1 MCFEHFAVG
10 RLKALVGRY
19 DQSKLVAQKPS
30 STQPILV
37 SISIMGGSWI
47 WCCIPASDSQQV
59 SSKCWL
65 QFHITPV
72 SISYL
77 KLSHGEK
84 LAERFNLTQFKVQ

>member
-47 WCCIPASDSQQV
+47 WCCIPASDSQPIFKMLATISHN
-59 SSKCWL
+59 SSVY
-65 QFHITPV
+65 F
-72 SISYL
+72 
-77 KLSHGEK
+77 LSKTESW
-84 LAERFNLTQFKVQ
+84 